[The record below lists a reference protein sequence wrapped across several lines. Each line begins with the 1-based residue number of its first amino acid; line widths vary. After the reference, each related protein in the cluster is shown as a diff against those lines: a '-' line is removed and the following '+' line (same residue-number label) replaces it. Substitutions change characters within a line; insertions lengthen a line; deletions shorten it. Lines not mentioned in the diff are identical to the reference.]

1 MNETKAATQRKI
13 WQKKKLNL
21 DSEGKKKVSKQ
32 LKRGQKGKYYEE
44 NV

>member
-1 MNETKAATQRKI
+1 MKQRQQHRGKYGK
-13 WQKKKLNL
+13 KKKLNL